1 VSRRILDLVPQQ
13 LGNQAIGREL
23 SLAPKTVRSYV
34 STILMKLHAI
44 DRGEAIARARRSG
57 LGQD

>member
-1 VSRRILDLVPQQ
+1 
-13 LGNQAIGREL
+13 
-23 SLAPKTVRSYV
+23 V